1 MDYLEQMVMTASPAK
16 LIELLILKA
25 VDVLGEAEKAIDAK
39 NFTLANDKIVRAQD
53 IIVELNVSLDIEK
66 GGDVAKNL
74 RALYNYMYKTLVEAN
89 IKKDKSKITEV
100 RELLRD
106 LLDTWREAEKLAGST
121 ASQIDVNKPRVNLR
135 Y

>member
-16 LIELLILKA
+16 LIELLLVKA

-39 NFTLANDKIVRAQD
+39 NFTLANDKIVRAQE
-53 IIVELNVSLDIEK
+53 IVVELNVSLDIEK

-89 IKKDKSKITEV
+89 IRKDKQKISEV